1 MQKFVEAVKQHAIEN
16 YEQGGWDFVVE
27 CWSDEDILDRIE
39 GATTAAEAIQLV
51 GEDVGVLADYRA
63 EIEATVW

>member
-1 MQKFVEAVKQHAIEN
+1 MQQMIEAVKRHAVEN
-16 YEQGGWDFVVE
+16 YETGGWDFVVE
-27 CWSDEDILDRIE
+27 CWSDEDILDCIS
-39 GATTAAEAIQLV
+39 GASNAAEAIRLV

>member
-1 MQKFVEAVKQHAIEN
+1 MQQMIEAVKRHAVKN
-16 YEQGGWDFVVE
+16 YETDGWDFVVE

-39 GATTAAEAIQLV
+39 GAASEEEAIRLV
-51 GEDVGVLADYRA
+51 GEDVGVLAEYRA